1 MYLLA
6 CDISGR
12 VMHFE
17 VVSDS
22 VAQRASGCLWL
33 PKIVLVKPRTREAG
47 LERQLT
53 VGWTWK

>member
-1 MYLLA
+1 MHSLA

-12 VMHFE
+12 VMHFV

-22 VAQRASGCLWL
+22 VAQRASGCLRL
-33 PKIVLVKPRTREAG
+33 LGIVLVKSRTREAG